1 MSWLVAKIKQI
12 PFPTWDI
19 LPKKEVDVDL
29 RLCGVKLVV
38 PLALS
43 VCWRSNNSVDE
54 LHNQK
59 DKTSLLS
66 WTFRYWILQ
75 NVSIWLITSEFKH
88 ELISS

>member
-29 RLCGVKLVV
+29 KLAV

-43 VCWRSNNSVDE
+43 VHWRSNNSVDE